1 MAALT
6 DQKARAVIAPRYSQF
21 NIATRG
27 DVRAIQEA
35 ALTDGYESCSS
46 HLPGECRGM
55 ARSRIRNMPANPSST
70 LKAWRYP

>member
-1 MAALT
+1 MTALT
-6 DQKARAVIAPRYSQF
+6 AQQARAVIAPWHSQF

-35 ALTDGYESCSS
+35 ALTDGYGSCAS

-55 ARSRIRNMPANPSST
+55 ARSSIRNMPANPPST